1 MPISKY
7 LKIVQYLLPLA
18 LSIGLSASIAFGAGN
33 AQTPTPS
40 PFVSEV
46 EAWAMLFQ
54 MMGRVHVAVE
64 KRDSSLLDPEGPFAG
79 TAVSSLLA
87 ELTKAPSPKNN
98 ALRMQWME
106 YLRSLNAMHAAADL
120 GRYEKADPLMKA
132 TDEKFQQLQETA
144 RPELLKAAHQL
155 AERFICSMHPEVV
168 GSAGA
173 TCPKCGMTL
182 DQEVV
187 VLSTRMANG
196 NFPGQHA
203 VIATISTDAPLAVGH
218 PASGVLHLRRS
229 TGDPV
234 TLEQLI
240 ETHTRKIHLLIVDGS
255 LTDYHHEHPQPTDV
269 PGDYAFGFTP
279 TKPGPYYAWADLRP
293 LPLGLQ
299 EYDKTIIAGT
309 GTSEPVVDKQTRLVA
324 DSEGFRFQLTLAKG
338 GIKARDP
345 TGARLSVT
353 RDGKEFNQL
362 EPVMGAFAH
371 LVGFN
376 EDAETV
382 LHMHPTG
389 GALLQESDRGGPVL
403 NFKIYASK
411 AGFTRLF
418 AQVQIDG
425 RQVFAPF
432 NVQVLP

>member
-1 MPISKY
+1 
-7 LKIVQYLLPLA
+7 
-18 LSIGLSASIAFGAGN
+18 
-33 AQTPTPS
+33 
-40 PFVSEV
+40 
-46 EAWAMLFQ
+46 
-54 MMGRVHVAVE
+54 
-64 KRDSSLLDPEGPFAG
+64 
-79 TAVSSLLA
+79 
-87 ELTKAPSPKNN
+87 
-98 ALRMQWME
+98 
-106 YLRSLNAMHAAADL
+106 
-120 GRYEKADPLMKA
+120 MKA
-132 TDEKFQQLQETA
+132 TDEKFQQL
-144 RPELLKAAHQL
+144 RNGPPELLQAAHQL
-155 AERFICSMHPEVV
+155 AERYL
-168 GSAGA
+168 
-173 TCPKCGMTL
+173 L
-182 DQEVV
+182 DASRCRWQRRCD
-187 VLSTRMANG
+187 LSEMRYDTGPGGGRSVYPYG
-196 NFPGQHA
+196 QWELPGQHT

-229 TGDPV
+229 TGDSV

-269 PGDYAFGFTP
+269 PGDYAFRFTP

-299 EYDKTIIAGT
+299 SATRPSSRERGT
-309 GTSEPVVDKQTRLVA
+309 QNQLSTNKPGLSRIRK
-324 DSEGFRFQLTLAKG
+324 DSFSTHSGKG

-345 TGARLSVT
+345 TGAMAANVT